1 MTDLGHDDVSPEEL
15 GAQARRVLSEQARRR
30 EPLEVGAAAASEK
43 IWRTAGELGW
53 FLLTIPVERDGLGQ
67 DFSVLAALYTEL
79 GRALSPV
86 PLLNAM
92 LVVDAL
98 AAATGDEAATL
109 LQSIG
114 SGEAVFA
121 IQMPGAE
128 PVVARR
134 EGGAIVLT
142 GELAAVAFPANATH
156 ILLAVDIDGQPGLL
170 AASLEE
176 IGVRPVVRETW
187 DRTREIAAMN
197 LNDVRVGASAL
208 INAGYVAKERLR
220 SIQAHFDLAIACD
233 SVGGAE
239 MILTETVDYTRT
251 RRQFGRE
258 IGSFQALKHRCADMK
273 TWLESARALTRE
285 AAARYAAGDIESP
298 LAAAAK
304 YYACEIYRRIAM
316 DAVQIHG
323 GIGFTWEQDCHLFLK
338 RALLNE
344 QLGGA
349 PSDYKD
355 RLFEPLSA
363 LVGQRQ
369 TLGVHER

>member
-1 MTDLGHDDVSPEEL
+1 MTDASQDRVSVEEL
-15 GAQARRVLSEQARRR
+15 GALARRVLTEQTKRR
-30 EPLEVGAAAASEK
+30 EALEVGASAASEK
-43 IWRTAGELGW
+43 MWRTAGELGW
-53 FLLTIPVERDGLGQ
+53 FLLTIPVDQDGLGQ
-67 DFSVLAALYTEL
+67 DFSVLSALYTEL

-92 LVVDAL
+92 LAADAL
-98 AAATGDEAATL
+98 TSATNEEASEL

-121 IQMPGAE
+121 VQIPGAK
-128 PVVARR
+128 PVGARR
-134 EGGAIVLT
+134 DGTGITLT

-156 ILLAVDIDGQPGLL
+156 LLLAIDIDNQPGLM

-176 IGVRPVVRETW
+176 FGVRPIVRETW
-187 DRTREIAAMN
+187 DRTREIASVD
-197 LNDVRVGASAL
+197 LNGVRVGASAL
-208 INAGYVAKERLR
+208 IRSGNVAEERLR
-220 SIQAHFDLAIACD
+220 STQAHFDLAIACD
-233 SVGGAE
+233 SIGGAE
-239 MILTETVDYTRT
+239 MILTETVDYTKT

-273 TWLESARALTRE
+273 TWLESARALTNE
-285 AAARYAAGDIESP
+285 AVARYAAGEIESP
-298 LAAAAK
+298 FPASAK
-304 YYACEIYRRIAM
+304 YYACEIFRRIAM

-349 PSDYKD
+349 PSDYQD
-355 RLFEPLSA
+355 RLFEPLSD
-363 LVGQRQ
+363 LVSQRQ
-369 TLGVHER
+369 VSGADGR